1 MSEPGPLISERLLL
15 RLGQLVAAV
24 FLLIVIALGAPVVWV
39 VVRRGW
45 ASAETAS
52 WVQASGSV
60 AALFTAIGV
69 AVVSSL
75 YRFVSNTRVALAV
88 CETSVYRLRQT
99 YALAVAE
106 DGNQADFSFSLQ
118 ALSRTALALDKLPY
132 VPISRFI
139 TAAIDLATTLD
150 VAQKSCA
157 EPPGGAP
164 NVHAPVLAEQLRR
177 AESALTAIRR
187 EFWWFRHPISLF
199 R

>member
-15 RLGQLVAAV
+15 RLAQLAAAV
-24 FLLIVIALGAPVVWV
+24 VLLIVIALGAPVVWV

-75 YRFVSNTRVALAV
+75 YRFVANSRVALAV

-99 YALAVAE
+99 HALAE
-106 DGNQADFSFSLQ
+106 GGGDEADFSFSLQ
-118 ALSRTALALDKLPY
+118 ALSRTALALEKLPY
-132 VPISRFI
+132 VPMSRFI
-139 TAAIDLATTLD
+139 TACIDLATTLD
-150 VAQKSCA
+150 VAQRSCA
-157 EPPGGAP
+157 EPPGAP
-164 NVHAPVLAEQLRR
+164 PKSHAPALAEQLRR
-177 AESALTAIRR
+177 AETSLAAIRR

>member
-1 MSEPGPLISERLLL
+1 MSESGPLISERLLL
-15 RLGQLVAAV
+15 RLGQLVAVV

-69 AVVSSL
+69 AVVSSI
-75 YRFVSNTRVALAV
+75 YRFVANTRVALAV

-99 YALAVAE
+99 HTLAAE
-106 DGNQADFSFSLQ
+106 GGDGSDFSFSLQ
-118 ALSRTALALDKLPY
+118 ALSRTAIALDRLPY
-132 VPISRFI
+132 LPMSRFI

-150 VAQKSCA
+150 IAQKSCA
-157 EPPGGAP
+157 EPSGGAP
-164 NVHAPVLAEQLRR
+164 GLHAPVLAEQLRR
-177 AESALTAIRR
+177 AEGALAAIRR